1 MLIDQDGVKI
11 DTRFLDKDGQIMQV
25 ELSGYIDQANVHH
38 LQKTIDHSLKSHCYK
53 LIFNFQNLV
62 YMSSAGW
69 GVIIG
74 EIKRFREKGGDIK
87 LANMGPE
94 LYEIYQMLEFYHILN
109 EYTTVEEALQSF
121 YMAEQPPEPRPNPV
135 KKEKQTVEEK
145 SPDHKQVVPTS
156 SEEIHPERFSEPQEV
171 TEEEIHINLDEM
183 SIETVAR
190 TSEEKEKTNYIEFN
204 PLQLETP
211 VDFKLRPLPDKI
223 KAIIAQYPHLGP
235 WKIKRMLR
243 HPDFGNERV
252 SYFTVRRWLKKLDLD
267 TKEKRY
273 RYYRSC

>member
-1 MLIDQDGVKI
+1 
-11 DTRFLDKDGQIMQV
+11 MQV

-38 LQKTIDHSLKSHCYK
+38 LQKTIDHSLKSGCYK
-53 LIFNFQNLV
+53 LVFNFQNLV

-121 YMAEQPPEPRPNPV
+121 YMADRPPEPKPRPV
-135 KKEKQTVEEK
+135 EKKEVGPEEK
-145 SPDHKQVVPTS
+145 NKTTQLVQPTP
-156 SEEIHPERFSEPQEV
+156 EEIHPEQLGAPRGV
-171 TEEEIHINLDEM
+171 IEEEIHINLDAM
-183 SIETVAR
+183 SIESAAR
-190 TSEEKEKTNYIEFN
+190 TSGEKDESNYIEFN
-204 PLQLETP
+204 PVQLETP
-211 VDFKLRPLPDKI
+211 VDFKQRPLPDKI
-223 KAIIAQYPHLGP
+223 KAIIAQFPHLGP

-243 HPDFGNERV
+243 HPDFGGERV

-267 TKEKRY
+267 TREKRF